1 MGSPQTIG
9 IATVFQHSFFSSGAG
24 TCVFSL
30 ADALSALGHKV
41 ILCNIAGKNQWW
53 DDVEELKLA
62 YPIRHLVDWTEKGYD
77 KLDMFIDIDG
87 FILPAERRRLAE
99 KVVVMLRKP
108 MTISELEGVVYPVN
122 QPVRNLLECDAVWMW
137 DTFTS
142 QDVHIA
148 ELLSNKPVYTIP
160 YTWSERPVATYTQS
174 HPTWAASAADPS
186 VQAWDCHITET
197 NMSITTN
204 CTVPMV
210 IAAHIKTH
218 SKQPLQN
225 VYVHNSATLEQHA
238 FFKDNV
244 LAHCQRPGLQ
254 FSFQGRQRIADWR
267 IHKRCWALSHIRF
280 LSVKPALLDC
290 IWNGI
295 PVVHNSPWLR
305 DFGYGLERFY
315 YNDNSITGA
324 TTAFETMVADY
335 EAKSGVFAEG
345 ALDRIRIA
353 LKQQFDVLAPS
364 TNAAWSTAL
373 SFAPVIAP
381 EKTVLRVGFSDF
393 WQDYNYIYNFW
404 TLLLEAALK
413 GSGRIQVEPVAIT
426 ETNATTEKVD
436 VLFFGPFGDTWKK
449 VAASV
454 PKVHVTGESTDPV
467 QGPGVYLNLG
477 FAATESSKGIYR
489 FPLWY
494 QYIDWFGADQERLRN
509 PKSLPVEVLLPPT
522 KEAVLRKDKFCSFIV
537 TNPSNPVRNTAFHTL
552 NQYKQVDSAGRLFN
566 NIGDV
571 LYTNCGGGG
580 GGELKKYEF
589 LRQYKFSLTYENLR
603 KPGYTTEK
611 FFAAKAAGCI
621 PIYWGAEDVAQ
632 DFGTEGYIN
641 ANTFE
646 TPDALISAVRA
657 LEEDQE
663 KYLSVA
669 TKGCFN
675 VGLLRRRLAEA
686 AQLIL
691 APLLSTAQKQCL
703 PTELG
708 KEPSTAPV
716 MCLEPPAPERL
727 PEPLSTFKWNG
738 KTVLVTCSTQR
749 FVPSLMQ
756 WIGCVVPRL
765 KAEPNLSARVYLG
778 GDIDT
783 FQRNLLRTE
792 FPQVE
797 FLGLPTTS
805 VTAPE
810 FPDLW
815 DPQHFAWKLWIYQ
828 NLVQEKSLAN
838 TLIWYM
844 DCASYIVR
852 WPGKWL
858 SVASEKGICMLEDV
872 EQKNYQWCHE
882 EFCRV
887 LNVTE
892 DEKQSQQVVGGIMA
906 FVVGAPLAWSVFQEA
921 WVYGQQRNIIV
932 GPKWSGVGADGK
944 PFGHRH
950 DQSILSILRLR
961 KVVPVEP
968 LATVYNHES
977 IRRCFKSGACL
988 YVHRGQLKEH
998 VNFTPRIGETHIINL
1013 PRRKD
1018 RIDRFKANHEGWT
1031 KDVCLRPAF
1040 DGRALTLTSN
1050 LARLFAPNDFF
1061 WKKAVMGCALSHLS
1075 LWLELASESSI
1086 CENYLILEDDV
1097 KFKPGWLEQ
1106 WKLAA
1111 EEIPDDYDV
1120 LYLGGVL
1127 PPNRGV
1133 FDSVLEPV
1141 NAYWSKVQPNQIFGQ
1156 KEPTNYFHFCNY
1168 AYILSRQGAQKILQ
1182 TLSEHGGYYTSADH
1196 MICNRVD
1203 VLKHYVLNP
1212 MVAGCYQDED
1222 PKYATSQFNNFSRVD
1237 GFDSDLWNNDDR
1249 FTEGEVKTALEGWRG
1264 EALNLQE
1271 ALLDALKQSQSKH
1284 QPQPQ
1289 QPQVQVKSRFTT
1301 VGEHRICPKAQ
1312 LEYKWML
1319 SLFGPAFEASKHTTV
1334 PLVHQPLKN
1343 SPIFI
1348 VCTPHFKDY
1357 LPVFQRYEAEGIPFY
1372 AIHLSDE
1379 HSVDPI
1385 DWYSY
1390 SSCKGIVRFY
1400 NRSDCTANPKVLTL
1414 PLGPNRWPT
1423 VDSVPVDR
1431 SVPWSFYGTKW
1442 MNREAALLPWT
1453 QIEGGKYAFYD
1464 TWMDAKQLRAEEY
1477 AAICQNTHF
1486 MPCPRGQNPET
1497 FRLYEALEYG
1507 AIPVLIREHGDN
1519 LFIKMVTSNVPV
1531 PIFDTWSA
1539 ATAFTQSLLQNPITL
1554 AEYHTMMSS
1563 KWSSWKKNLA
1573 KVCAIHFAMD
1583 AL

>member
-9 IATVFQHSFFSSGAG
+9 ISAVFQHSFFSSGSG

-53 DDVEELKLA
+53 DDVEELKTA
-62 YPIRHLVDWTEKGYD
+62 YEIRQLTEWTEKGYD

-87 FILPAERRRLAE
+87 FILPTERRRIAK

-108 MTISELEGVVYPVN
+108 LTVTELEGVVYPVN

-142 QDVHIA
+142 QDVRIA

-160 YTWSERPVATYTQS
+160 YTWSERPVAIYTQS
-174 HPTWAASAADPS
+174 HPTWASSAVDPS

-197 NMSITTN
+197 NMSVTTN

-218 SKQPLQN
+218 SKQPLQH

-280 LSVKPALLDC
+280 LPIKPALLDC

-305 DFGYGLERFY
+305 DFGHGLERLY
-315 YNDNSITGA
+315 YPDNSITGA
-324 TTAFETMVADY
+324 TAAFETMVADY

-345 ALDRIRIA
+345 ALDRIRAA
-353 LKQQFDVLAPS
+353 LKQRFTPS
-364 TNAAWSTAL
+364 TQAWSAAL
-373 SFAPVIAP
+373 NFAPVVAA

-393 WQDYNYIYNFW
+393 WQDYNYTYNFW

-413 GSGRIQVEPVAIT
+413 GSGQIQVHPVAIT
-426 ETNATTEKVD
+426 EANATTEQLD
-436 VLFFGPFGDTWKK
+436 VLFFGPFGDTWKT
-449 VAASV
+449 VGASV

-477 FAATESSKGIYR
+477 FAATDVSKGIYR

-537 TNPSNPVRNTAFHTL
+537 TNPSNPARNAAFHVL
-552 NQYKQVDSAGRLFN
+552 SQYKQVDSAGRLFN
-566 NIGDV
+566 NVGDV

-589 LRQYKFSLTYENLR
+589 LKQYKFSLTYENLR
-603 KPGYTTEK
+603 KPGYSTEK

-641 ANTFE
+641 ANSFE
-646 TPDALISAVRA
+646 TPDELISAVRD

-669 TKGCFN
+669 TKGCFD
-675 VGLLRRRLAEA
+675 VGLLRRSLAEA
-686 AQLIL
+686 ARLIL
-691 APLLSTAQKQCL
+691 APLLSAAQQKML
-703 PTELG
+703 PTEIG
-708 KEPSTAPV
+708 KEPSVVHNTAPLLS
-716 MCLEPPAPERL
+716 LEPPPPEL
-727 PEPLSTFKWNG
+727 LSEPLSTFKWNG
-738 KTVLVTCSTQR
+738 KTMLVTCSTQR

-756 WIGCVVPRL
+756 WLGCVVPRL
-765 KAEPNLSARVYLG
+765 KADTNLSARVYLG

-783 FQRNLLRTE
+783 FQQNLLRTE
-792 FPQVE
+792 FSLIE
-797 FLGLPTTS
+797 FIRLPTKS
-805 VTAPE
+805 VSAPG

-815 DPQHFAWKLWIYQ
+815 EPQHFAWKLWIYQ
-828 NLVQEKSLAN
+828 SLVQEKNLSN

-852 WPGKWL
+852 WPTHWL
-858 SVASEKGICMLEDV
+858 SVAAEKGICMLEDA

-887 LNVTE
+887 MNVSET
-892 DEKQSQQVVGGIMA
+892 EKQSQQVVGGIMA
-906 FVVGAPLAWSVFQEA
+906 FIVGAPLAWSTFTEA
-921 WVYGQQRNIIV
+921 WVYGQKRNIIV

-950 DQSILSILRLR
+950 DQSILSILRIR
-961 KVVPVEP
+961 RTIPVEH

-998 VNFTPRIGETHIINL
+998 VNFAPHIGETHIISL

-1040 DGRALTLTSN
+1040 DGRSLTLTPN

-1075 LWLELASESSI
+1075 LWLELASEAPI

-1097 KFKPGWLEQ
+1097 KFRPGWLEQ
-1106 WKLAA
+1106 WKMAA
-1111 EEIPDDYDV
+1111 EEIPEDYDV

-1133 FDSVLEPV
+1133 FDGLLEPV
-1141 NAYWSKVQPNQIFGQ
+1141 NAFWSKVRPNQIFGQ

-1168 AYILSRQGAQKILQ
+1168 AYILSRQGAQKILK

-1196 MICNRVD
+1196 MICNRID
-1203 VLKHYVLNP
+1203 VLNHYVLNP

-1237 GFDSDLWNNDDR
+1237 GFDSDLWNNDER
-1249 FTEGEVKTALEGWRG
+1249 FTEDEVKTSLLSWKG

-1271 ALLDALKQSQSKH
+1271 ALLDALKQPSLK
-1284 QPQPQ
+1284 PQL
-1289 QPQVQVKSRFTT
+1289 QVKSRFTT
-1301 VGEHRICPKAQ
+1301 VGDHRICPKAQ

-1319 SLFGPAFEASKHTTV
+1319 SLFGPTFEASNHTNM
-1334 PLVHQPLKN
+1334 PFDHEPLKN
-1343 SPIFI
+1343 TPVFI
-1348 VCTPHFKDY
+1348 VCKPHFETY
-1357 LPVFQRYEAEGIPFY
+1357 LPVFQRYEAAGFPFY
-1372 AIHLSDE
+1372 AIHISDE
-1379 HSVDPI
+1379 HGADPI

-1400 NRSDCTANPKVLTL
+1400 NRPDCVGNSKVLTI

-1423 VDSVPVDR
+1423 VNPVPIDR

-1442 MNREAALLPWT
+1442 MNREASLLPWT
-1453 QIEGGKYAFYD
+1453 QIDGGKSAFYD
-1464 TWMDAKQLRAEEY
+1464 TWMDAKQLGAEEY
-1477 AAICQNTHF
+1477 ATICQNTHF

-1507 AIPVLIREHGDN
+1507 AIPVLVRENSDDG
-1519 LFIKMVTSNVPV
+1519 LLQMISSNVPV
-1531 PIFDTWSA
+1531 PTFDRWS
-1539 ATAFTQSLLQNPITL
+1539 TAVAFVQTLLQNPITL
-1554 AEYHTMMSS
+1554 AEYHTMISS
-1563 KWSSWKKNLA
+1563 KWSVWKKNLA
-1573 KVCAIHFAMD
+1573 KACTMHLAMD